1 MATLNGLPISVH
13 EILRCKEIALIFELY
28 VKDNILGDETRKLE
42 RETGLSDYEGLRMVR
57 EHLEDR
63 HKVCGLSRIASDL
76 ADDYKAYARVSG

>member
-1 MATLNGLPISVH
+1 MACPL
-13 EILRCKEIALIFELY
+13 CKEIALIFELY

-63 HKVCGLSRIASDL
+63 KVCGLSRIASDL